1 MPRLLL
7 HSYGQF
13 DRRHAIAPVMWPH
26 FDLLHVHAGRLRLRV
41 NDAPEFHLKSGESV
55 LIFPHTSFSGGVIGG
70 RRVRA
75 SVQHFALEEPVDSE
89 NAVLGAWAGKKQGFA
104 LLAGPNASS
113 AGRDVERALELA
125 THSASAVNT
134 ALRAAQL
141 TLLLGRFLQAAPS
154 RPPPE
159 TQSGESLHQIMIW
172 ARTRGGV
179 VTVEEMARRA
189 GYSAAHFRLLFAAAF
204 NTRPA
209 AFLLR
214 LRMNEAQRLL
224 RETRK
229 AIKEIAGETGYAD
242 AVAFHRAFAR
252 RTGRTPASYR
262 RQFAPRG

>member
-1 MPRLLL
+1 MLRLLL

-13 DRRHAIAPVMWPH
+13 DRRHTIAPVAWPH

-41 NDAPEFHLKSGESV
+41 GDTPEFFLKSGESV
-55 LIFPHTSFSGGVIGG
+55 LIFPHTPFSGGAAGDG
-70 RRVRA
+70 RVRA

-89 NAVLGAWAGKKQGFA
+89 NAVLRAWAGRKQGFA
-104 LLAGPNASS
+104 LLAGPNANSVD
-113 AGRDVERALELA
+113 RDVARAMELA
-125 THSASAVNT
+125 TRPANAVNT

-159 TQSGESLHQIMIW
+159 TSSAESLHQIMTW

-179 VTVEEMARRA
+179 VTVGEMARRA
-189 GYSAAHFRLLFAAAF
+189 GYSAAHFRLLFTAAF
-204 NTRPA
+204 NERPA

-224 RETRK
+224 RETRGT
-229 AIKEIAGETGYAD
+229 IKEIAGKTGYAD
-242 AVAFHRAFAR
+242 AVAFHRAFVR
-252 RTGRTPASYR
+252 RTGRTPANYR